1 MLRAASGQLCRLP
14 AINLFTGLVHDSESV
29 LFTILK
35 RDDNGELT
43 EVAQADTREAAEKLM
58 ARMKKLFSADQYELR
73 EVSANDAS
81 RAP

>member
-1 MLRAASGQLCRLP
+1 M
-14 AINLFTGLVHDSESV
+14 
-29 LFTILK
+29 FTIF
-35 RDDNGELT
+35 RRVEGGELI